1 MGLRIRTN
9 TAALSGIVHINRNTE
24 ALKKSQ
30 ERAASGSKLEKAQA
44 DPTGLALSE
53 TLRLQPPVSIQNI
66 RNLNDGLSYLETADG
81 ALEEM
86 TNILIRMRE
95 LSMQSA
101 TGTVGNQDR
110 TYINDEYQ
118 VLKEEIERLAR
129 TTGIADKLL
138 LSGEGDNVIVQV
150 GLNHRKYDSVDVTA
164 PHEVTLDR
172 LEISPMHLTTMEDAG
187 DSLVQLDKAISKVA
201 AVRGA
206 IGASESRLSS
216 LISSREEYENSLAV
230 SRSMLRDTDYALES
244 ATVASLNILS
254 QTGVALLAQANNVP
268 QLALKLL
275 S

>member
-1 MGLRIRTN
+1 MGLRIKTN
-9 TAALSGIVHINRNTE
+9 TAALTGIAYLNRNTE
-24 ALKKSQ
+24 ALKQSQ
-30 ERAASGSKLEKAQA
+30 QRASSGSRLEYAHA

-53 TLRLQPPVSIQNI
+53 NLRMQRVGTIQDI
-66 RNLNDGLSYLETADG
+66 RNLNDGVSYLETADG
-81 ALEEM
+81 ALEEV

-95 LSMQSA
+95 LSMQAA
-101 TGTVGNQDR
+101 TGTVDSQAR
-110 TYINDEYQ
+110 AYIDDEYQ
-118 VLKEEIERLAR
+118 VLKEEIDRLAY
-129 TTGIADKLL
+129 TTKIGEKVL

-150 GLNHRKYDSVDVTA
+150 GLHHQKYDSVDVTA

-172 LEISPMHLTTMEDAG
+172 LEISPMNLITMQNAG

-216 LISSREEYENSLAV
+216 LISSREEYETSLA
-230 SRSMLRDTDYALES
+230 STRSMLRDTDYALES
-244 ATVASLNILS
+244 AAVASLNILS

>member
-1 MGLRIRTN
+1 MGLRIKTN
-9 TAALSGIVHINRNTE
+9 SAALSSIAYINRNTDQ
-24 ALKKSQ
+24 LKKSQ
-30 ERAASGSKLEKAQA
+30 ERAASGSRLERAQE

-53 TLRLQPPVSIQNI
+53 ILRMQRTGTTQNI
-66 RNLNDGLSYLETADG
+66 RNLNDGMSYLEAADG
-81 ALEEM
+81 ALEEI
-86 TNILIRMRE
+86 TNILVRMRE

-101 TGTVGNQDR
+101 TGTVGDQER
-110 TYINDEYQ
+110 YYINDEYQ

-129 TTGIADKLL
+129 TTRIGDKQL
-138 LSGEGDNVIVQV
+138 LSGEGGNIIVQA
-150 GLNHRKYDSVDVTA
+150 GLNHLNYDSVDVTA

-172 LEISPMHLTTMEDAG
+172 LEISPMHLTTMKDAG